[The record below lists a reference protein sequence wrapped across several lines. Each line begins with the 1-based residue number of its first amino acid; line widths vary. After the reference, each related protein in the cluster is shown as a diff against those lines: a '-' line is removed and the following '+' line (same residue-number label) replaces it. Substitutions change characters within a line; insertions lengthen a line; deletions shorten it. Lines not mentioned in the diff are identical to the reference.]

1 MTAYRRAY
9 VPGGSYF
16 FTVVTE
22 RRQPVLTNA
31 DVRMALRDAI
41 AIVRETLPFQIDG
54 WILLP
59 DHLHAIW
66 TLPEGDA
73 DFSSRWRLIKRHV
86 TRSCGAAYARP
97 EYLTGRRAAKQCG
110 TFWQHRFWEHLLRD
124 ERDFRQHLD
133 YLHGNPLKHGLVEQ
147 VADWP
152 WSSFHRWVRRGLYPA
167 DWAGGEG
174 DDRSDGGNPRGGPCA
189 EGNAGCTR
197 PSGV

>member
-9 VPGGSYF
+9 VRGGSYF

-31 DVRMALRDAI
+31 DVRKALRDAI
-41 AIVRETLPFQIDG
+41 AIVRESLPFQIDG
-54 WILLP
+54 WVLLP

-86 TRSCGAAYARP
+86 TRTCGAAYARP
-97 EYLTGRRAAKQCG
+97 DYLTARRAAKQCG

-152 WSSFHRWVRRGLYPA
+152 WSSFHRWVRRGRYPA
-167 DWAGGEG
+167 DWAGREG
-174 DDRSDGGNPRGGPCA
+174 DDR
-189 EGNAGCTR
+189 
-197 PSGV
+197 

>member
-1 MTAYRRAY
+1 MPAYRRAY
-9 VPGGSYF
+9 VPGESYF

-22 RRQPVLTNA
+22 RRQPVLSHA

-41 AIVRETLPFQIDG
+41 SIVRETLPFRIDG
-54 WILLP
+54 WVLLP

-66 TLPEGDA
+66 SLPEGDA

-86 TRSCGAAYARP
+86 TRTCGAVYARP
-97 EYLTGRRAAKQCG
+97 DYLTERRTAKQCG

-133 YLHGNPLKHGLVEQ
+133 YLHGNPLKHGLVER
-147 VADWP
+147 VVDWP

-167 DWAGGEG
+167 NWAGKGV
-174 DDRSDGGNPRGGPCA
+174 DDR
-189 EGNAGCTR
+189 
-197 PSGV
+197 